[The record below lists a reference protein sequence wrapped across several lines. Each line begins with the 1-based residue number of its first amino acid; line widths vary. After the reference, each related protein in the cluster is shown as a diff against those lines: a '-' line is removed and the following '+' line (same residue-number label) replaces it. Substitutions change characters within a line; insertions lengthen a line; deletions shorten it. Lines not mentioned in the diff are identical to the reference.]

1 MTSQYVK
8 IVVFVPE
15 SHADIVREAMGKV
28 KEGAGRIGNYSFC
41 SFSSKG
47 MGRFK
52 PEEGANPHIGQ
63 VGKSEEVIEE
73 RIEMRC
79 QRKVLATVI
88 TEMKKVHPY
97 EEVAFDV
104 YPLEEI

>member
-1 MTSQYVK
+1 MMTSTKVK

-15 SHADIVREAMGKV
+15 SHAEKVRQAMGDA
-28 KEGAGRIGNYSFC
+28 GAGVIGNYTHC

-47 MGRFK
+47 QGRFL
-52 PEEGANPHIGQ
+52 PQ
-63 VGKSEEVIEE
+63 VGAHPAIGEVGKFELVEEN
-73 RIEMRC
+73 RIEMTCDREKL
-79 QRKVLATVI
+79 QEVVAA
-88 TEMKKVHPY
+88 MKQAHLY